1 MASESDIIKASILG
15 LISLVGVVGNTIVS
29 YVLIKRRKILLK
41 NRATY
46 QFILNLTLLDLII
59 GVLLCPFEFARE
71 LLGSWIFGTTLCKI
85 VEFVEVS
92 TSGTVVITQALIAVD
107 RYRNLAHPH
116 LPKLKA
122 KYVRQMIVLSWV
134 VPAIVSTPFLYML
147 NVVDVNSQE
156 ICTPLAIPVPWL
168 DKVYEAVEFVVLFFS
183 PFCVICCCYYH
194 VILLAYGSTEGGET
208 PTAEISLRRYQ
219 KRVTKTAC
227 VIVGAFIICWT
238 PTFVLSIWRIASGTD
253 SVHHGHLLY
262 EIAFFGGLVNEAT
275 NPIIYTAYDRTMNVR
290 QFIQCGYRISNEGIT
305 NGENVSSN
313 RPLERNCDNARNA
326 TRQLSLAV
334 QE

>member
-194 VILLAYGSTEGGET
+194 VILLAYGSTEGGRDTNSRNFPSTIPKACDENSVRDRWCFYNLLDSDICVEHL
-208 PTAEISLRRYQ
+208 ANCLRNGQ
-219 KRVTKTAC
+219 CTS
-227 VIVGAFIICWT
+227 W
-238 PTFVLSIWRIASGTD
+238 S
-253 SVHHGHLLY
+253 SV
-262 EIAFFGGLVNEAT
+262 V
-275 NPIIYTAYDRTMNVR
+275 
-290 QFIQCGYRISNEGIT
+290 
-305 NGENVSSN
+305 
-313 RPLERNCDNARNA
+313 
-326 TRQLSLAV
+326 
-334 QE
+334 